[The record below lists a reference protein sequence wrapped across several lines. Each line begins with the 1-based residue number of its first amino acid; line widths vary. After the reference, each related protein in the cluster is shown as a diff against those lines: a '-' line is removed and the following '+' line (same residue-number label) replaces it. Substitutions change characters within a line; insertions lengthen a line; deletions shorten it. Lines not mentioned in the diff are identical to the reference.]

1 MKNKALAA
9 IIFLFVFL
17 PGISFAQITPKEVKL
32 TPAEK
37 KQLNTFF
44 SNFSEV
50 FVEPFAKDRISDIKL
65 IEFGIYHNYKNN
77 EKRFTK
83 GGKEYQVKIKASYID
98 ETVMKF
104 FGKKITKHQSI
115 ADSGIEYKE
124 GWYYTTDASGEEYD
138 FSQIVSLVDN
148 GDNIFTAIVNVYSAG
163 SGWVGDTH
171 ANENVWKKASP
182 DDVPQITDKMK
193 ATLQKVTEKGKS
205 RYILID
211 YTRVSKPDYSGIY
224 KLSDDQA
231 CDLVITIKKDNSGYY
246 YSINSSGVKS
256 SGKLAVD
263 KNEEQVYIVFNG
275 TLRSGDNAAVE
286 GTYSDGKIII
296 QNYGNSIN
304 EYICFKKCD
313 RKYLEFVK
321 EE

>member
-1 MKNKALAA
+1 MKLKK
-9 IIFLFVFL
+9 IIVPLLMLFFIT
-17 PGISFAQITPKEVKL
+17 GISFAANPGKELKLTPKE
-32 TPAEK
+32 K
-37 KQLNTFF
+37 KELNTFF

-50 FVEPFAKDRISDIKL
+50 FVEPFAKDKISDIKL
-65 IEFGIYHNYKNN
+65 IEFSIYHNYRNN

-115 ADSGIEYKE
+115 ADSGIDYKD
-124 GWYYTTDASGEEYD
+124 GWYYTTDASGEEFD
-138 FSQIVSLVDN
+138 FSQIASLYDN
-148 GDNIFTAIVNVYSAG
+148 GGNIFTATVNVYSAS

-211 YTRVSKPDYSGIY
+211 YTRVSK
-224 KLSDDQA
+224 
-231 CDLVITIKKDNSGYY
+231 
-246 YSINSSGVKS
+246 
-256 SGKLAVD
+256 
-263 KNEEQVYIVFNG
+263 
-275 TLRSGDNAAVE
+275 
-286 GTYSDGKIII
+286 
-296 QNYGNSIN
+296 
-304 EYICFKKCD
+304 
-313 RKYLEFVK
+313 
-321 EE
+321 